1 MLNTEQI
8 AEFILRPELMR
19 SEDVETLREL
29 SEKHPYSS
37 VYSLL
42 YLQGVSRFQSVH
54 LDEVLPK
61 QAYKLSDRA
70 RLFHL
75 LHGAFEGEAI
85 IQNEKENENEEGI
98 VADQSPLIAT
108 EITEPEE
115 ISVIQDKEPIVVEET
130 TPVLEIV
137 PDETPSPQIEEEPV
151 DDQSRLIATETT
163 EIEEISEINNEQE
176 ENPEA
181 DLQSLRIEK
190 DIFDFETVAATL
202 SQDYLTQSEKE
213 ELHTH
218 TPTHTETNQEIDES
232 SVTEEVIVEKT
243 IAPVLEI
250 VPEDKPV
257 ADQSPLIATETPTQ
271 HAHPEEKRSFTSWL
285 KAGDHEEKA
294 SLSKT
299 EVNDQPPLIAATIQ
313 EETPKTEQKIT
324 QQEIIDKFIE
334 TSPTMPK
341 PKTEFYSPSKK
352 AKESLDDER
361 IPVSE
366 TLAKIYA
373 AQGNFPKAI
382 HVYHQLSLA
391 FPEKKSLFALQIE
404 ELKKKITS

>member
-19 SEDVETLREL
+19 AEDVDVLREL

-42 YLQGVSRFQSVH
+42 YLQGVSRFQSIH

-75 LHGAFEGEAI
+75 LHSAFEGEAI
-85 IQNEKENENEEGI
+85 IENQNEENIPTHSQINEESE
-98 VADQSPLIAT
+98 QSSVTAVQ
-108 EITEPEE
+108 EE
-115 ISVIQDKEPIVVEET
+115 EAKESI
-130 TPVLEIV
+130 PVLEIA
-137 PDETPSPQIEEEPV
+137 PETPIEAEDKQEATADIPQPITAIQEETDTTGPVTGETPETVEEEN
-151 DDQSRLIATETT
+151 
-163 EIEEISEINNEQE
+163 ISENVSE
-176 ENPEA
+176 PE
-181 DLQSLRIEK
+181 IK
-190 DIFDFETVAATL
+190 DIFDFEMVASTL
-202 SQDYLTQSEKE
+202 SQDYLSQKE
-213 ELHTH
+213 NEERNENEDKPAAATS
-218 TPTHTETNQEIDES
+218 NQEG
-232 SVTEEVIVEKT
+232 VTEEPYIEPHSQIENENKKEEPETKT
-243 IAPVLEI
+243 ESVAPSNSSE
-250 VPEDKPV
+250 
-257 ADQSPLIATETPTQ
+257 S
-271 HAHPEEKRSFTSWL
+271 KRSFTSWL
-285 KAGDHEEKA
+285 KAGDHSEQ
-294 SLSKT
+294 LSKT
-299 EVNDQPPLIAATIQ
+299 EASSHKDEKQKEKA
-313 EETPKTEQKIT
+313 EEPKTEQKST
-324 QQEIIDKFIE
+324 NSASVVAPAKAQEIIDKFIE
-334 TSPTMPK
+334 TNPTMPK
-341 PKTEFYSPSKK
+341 PKAEFYSPSKK

>member
-1 MLNTEQI
+1 M
-8 AEFILRPELMR
+8 
-19 SEDVETLREL
+19 
-29 SEKHPYSS
+29 
-37 VYSLL
+37 
-42 YLQGVSRFQSVH
+42 
-54 LDEVLPK
+54 DEVLPK

-85 IQNEKENENEEGI
+85 IQNEHEKQNEE
-98 VADQSPLIAT
+98 
-108 EITEPEE
+108 EITLTFNPHTEVETIQPDPVQEE
-115 ISVIQDKEPIVVEET
+115 EPISTPEI

-137 PDETPSPQIEEEPV
+137 PNEPQDETQSQQTEDKPV
-151 DDQSRLIATETT
+151 IQSEDNPVGDQSRLIATETT
-163 EIEEISEINNEQE
+163 ETEEISEINNESE
-176 ENPEA
+176 
-181 DLQSLRIEK
+181 EK

-202 SQDYLTQSEKE
+202 SQDYLSQNE
-213 ELHTH
+213 
-218 TPTHTETNQEIDES
+218 
-232 SVTEEVIVEKT
+232 
-243 IAPVLEI
+243 
-250 VPEDKPV
+250 PV
-257 ADQSPLIATETPTQ
+257 ADFTVAAVQESESEADLQSTRIKEEINEEPYIEP
-271 HAHPEEKRSFTSWL
+271 HAVEEKAVIDPIQPDSKRSFTSWL
-285 KAGDHEEKA
+285 KAGDHSSEVSKSEEK
-294 SLSKT
+294 SETKT
-299 EVNDQPPLIAATIQ
+299 
-313 EETPKTEQKIT
+313 T
-324 QQEIIDKFIE
+324 QQEIIDKFIA
-334 TSPTMPK
+334 TSPSMPK

>member
-19 SEDVETLREL
+19 SEDVEVLREL

-75 LHGAFEGEAI
+75 LHGAFESMADLQSPQIEP
-85 IQNEKENENEEGI
+85 
-98 VADQSPLIAT
+98 VADQSRLIAT
-108 EITEPEE
+108 AITEPEE
-115 ISVIQDKEPIVVEET
+115 ISVIQDRDPIVFEET
-130 TPVLEIV
+130 TPVLENV
-137 PDETPSPQIEEEPV
+137 PDNEPV
-151 DDQSRLIATETT
+151 DDQSRLIAAETT
-163 EIEEISEINNEQE
+163 EIEEISEINNE
-176 ENPEA
+176 PI
-181 DLQSLRIEK
+181 IEK

-202 SQDYLTQSEKE
+202 SQDYLAQ
-213 ELHTH
+213 
-218 TPTHTETNQEIDES
+218 NES
-232 SVTEEVIVEKT
+232 DANEP
-243 IAPVLEI
+243 A
-250 VPEDKPV
+250 
-257 ADQSPLIATETPTQ
+257 ADQSQLIAATV
-271 HAHPEEKRSFTSWL
+271 PEEIEEPYIEPHAVEEKATIDPIQPDSKRSFTSWL
-285 KAGDHEEKA
+285 KAGDHSEEVSVPKPEPKA
-294 SLSKT
+294 DEQS
-299 EVNDQPPLIAATIQ
+299 E
-313 EETPKTEQKIT
+313 PKST

-334 TSPTMPK
+334 KSPTMPK

>member
-8 AEFILRPELMR
+8 AEFILHPELMR
-19 SEDVETLREL
+19 SEDVEVLREL

-75 LHGAFEGEAI
+75 LHSAFESMADAQPQQIE
-85 IQNEKENENEEGI
+85 EKK
-98 VADQSPLIAT
+98 S
-108 EITEPEE
+108 
-115 ISVIQDKEPIVVEET
+115 EET
-130 TPVLEIV
+130 ITPVLEIV
-137 PDETPSPQIEEEPV
+137 PEITEQIIEETISEK
-151 DDQSRLIATETT
+151 
-163 EIEEISEINNEQE
+163 EEISESIGQTEGNTKE
-176 ENPEA
+176 EITETIFEIVSEPEESEADLHSSQIGEKAPTA
-181 DLQSLRIEK
+181 DLQSVETK

-202 SQDYLTQSEKE
+202 SQDYLSQNEKE
-213 ELHTH
+213 NEK
-218 TPTHTETNQEIDES
+218 ENRDEEIVEES
-232 SVTEEVIVEKT
+232 SIE
-243 IAPVLEI
+243 P
-250 VPEDKPV
+250 
-257 ADQSPLIATETPTQ
+257 
-271 HAHPEEKRSFTSWL
+271 HAHENEKQNEKQSRLLSEENEEENAELQVRTQTDQKRSFTSWL
-285 KAGDHEEKA
+285 KAGDH
-294 SLSKT
+294 SQ
-299 EVNDQPPLIAATIQ
+299 EV
-313 EETPKTEQKIT
+313 PKTELKTEAKST

-334 TSPTMPK
+334 TNPTMPK
-341 PKTEFYSPSKK
+341 PKAEFYSPSKK

-373 AQGNFPKAI
+373 AQGNFPEAI

-391 FPEKKSLFALQIE
+391 FPEK
-404 ELKKKITS
+404 

>member
-19 SEDVETLREL
+19 SEDVDVLREL

-42 YLQGVSRFQSVH
+42 YLQAVSRFQSVH

-61 QAYKLSDRA
+61 QAYKLSDRT

-75 LHGAFEGEAI
+75 LHAAFEGEAT
-85 IQNEKENENEEGI
+85 IQDENGKVSEEKESLTQTEQMASGQAEDLNETPELAAIETEAEIPAEEPI
-98 VADQSPLIAT
+98 ESSSR
-108 EITEPEE
+108 EPE
-115 ISVIQDKEPIVVEET
+115 IP
-130 TPVLEIV
+130 TPV
-137 PDETPSPQIEEEPV
+137 SEEEP
-151 DDQSRLIATETT
+151 TEDPEPVT
-163 EIEEISEINNEQE
+163 EPLSEEK
-176 ENPEA
+176 A
-181 DLQSLRIEK
+181 
-190 DIFDFETVAATL
+190 IFDFELVATAL
-202 SQDYLTQSEKE
+202 SQEYPIEQDDLPKENEVIALHTEQPDNTESEEPYIEPKQQERESRLSPGE
-213 ELHTH
+213 EEETHTH
-218 TPTHTETNQEIDES
+218 TP
-232 SVTEEVIVEKT
+232 
-243 IAPVLEI
+243 LEG
-250 VPEDKPV
+250 
-257 ADQSPLIATETPTQ
+257 
-271 HAHPEEKRSFTSWL
+271 KRSFTGWL
-285 KAGDHEEKA
+285 KAGQHEPSVPKTEKA
-294 SLSKT
+294 
-299 EVNDQPPLIAATIQ
+299 
-313 EETPKTEQKIT
+313 TPKTESKHAR
-324 QQEIIDKFIE
+324 QEIIDKFIE

-341 PKTEFYSPSKK
+341 PKAEFYSPSKK
-352 AKESLDDER
+352 ARESIDDER

>member
-8 AEFILRPELMR
+8 AEFILHPELMR
-19 SEDVETLREL
+19 YEDVDVLREL

-61 QAYKLSDRA
+61 QAYKLSDRT

-75 LHGAFEGEAI
+75 LHAAFEGEALI
-85 IQNEKENENEEGI
+85 TDTA
-98 VADQSPLIAT
+98 VA
-108 EITEPEE
+108 
-115 ISVIQDKEPIVVEET
+115 ET
-130 TPVLEIV
+130 LPVAEQ
-137 PDETPSPQIEEEPV
+137 TEEPV
-151 DDQSRLIATETT
+151 VIPIPEAETQQKEEEEKETNEEMLPEVVALPDKTEEPQAESVEASIPEVTPAASAS
-163 EIEEISEINNEQE
+163 EEEKQE
-176 ENPEA
+176 ETPAEPVSFQNNFE
-181 DLQSLRIEK
+181 EK

-202 SQDYLTQSEKE
+202 SQDYLS
-213 ELHTH
+213 
-218 TPTHTETNQEIDES
+218 TNQEPEQS
-232 SVTEEVIVEKT
+232 ENEETEEPYMEPHVHET
-243 IAPVLEI
+243 EAPAAD
-250 VPEDKPV
+250 PETEHKAVSAPLT
-257 ADQSPLIATETPTQ
+257 ADQ
-271 HAHPEEKRSFTSWL
+271 KRSFTNWL
-285 KAGDHEEKA
+285 KAGQHETSAPKKEEKP
-294 SLSKT
+294 
-299 EVNDQPPLIAATIQ
+299 E
-313 EETPKTEQKIT
+313 PKNL

-334 TSPTMPK
+334 TSPSMPK
-341 PKTEFYSPSKK
+341 PKAEFYSPSKK